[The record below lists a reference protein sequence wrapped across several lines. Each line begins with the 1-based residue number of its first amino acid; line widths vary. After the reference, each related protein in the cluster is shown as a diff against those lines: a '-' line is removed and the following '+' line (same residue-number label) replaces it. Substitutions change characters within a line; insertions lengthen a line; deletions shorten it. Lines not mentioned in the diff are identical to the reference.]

1 MRSRARVAAVV
12 ALLVVWAVG
21 PAAAQTEP
29 PQCQPG
35 GAPARIAGRI
45 VEIDARQ
52 GRVTVQQS
60 DGSTQEFEASA
71 AALRDLKVGDR
82 IEATLR
88 PLRTC

>member
-1 MRSRARVAAVV
+1 MRSRARVTAFGVLLAMWAA
-12 ALLVVWAVG
+12 G
-21 PAAAQTEP
+21 PAAAQSDP

-52 GRVTVQQS
+52 GRVKVQQS
-60 DGSTQEFEASA
+60 DGATQEFEASA
-71 AALRDLKVGDR
+71 AALSELKVGDR